1 MGKEVKTMNNVKVRT
16 KLIIVML
23 AAFLAMTAC
32 VAFSTESMKEMQT
45 KALET
50 IESDKRASYDEMIQ
64 NQVDNVISL
73 CQNIYT
79 QYEAGVYTREEAK
92 KLAAD
97 EIRQLRYG
105 DGGYFWVDQYDGTNV
120 VLLGSQTEGTNR
132 LETKDGNGY
141 QMVKEIIRVGK
152 QADGGFTDYVY
163 PKEGE
168 TDNQPKRSY
177 SKAFAPFE
185 WVIGTGNY
193 TDYIDEKIEI
203 GRASCRER
211 V

>member
-1 MGKEVKTMNNVKVRT
+1 MGKEVKSMNNVKVRT

-32 VAFSTESMKEMQT
+32 VVFSTESMKAMQT

-193 TDYIDEKIEI
+193 TVILMKK
-203 GRASCRER
+203 
-211 V
+211 

>member
-1 MGKEVKTMNNVKVRT
+1 MGKEVKSMNNVKVRT

-32 VAFSTESMKEMQT
+32 VVFSTESMKAMQT

-92 KLAAD
+92 KLA
-97 EIRQLRYG
+97 
-105 DGGYFWVDQYDGTNV
+105 
-120 VLLGSQTEGTNR
+120 
-132 LETKDGNGY
+132 
-141 QMVKEIIRVGK
+141 EIIRKNYKVGEIRYSSIGPVVGCHTGPGTI
-152 QADGGFTDYVY
+152 AVVFFGI
-163 PKEGE
+163 
-168 TDNQPKRSY
+168 RSDA
-177 SKAFAPFE
+177 K
-185 WVIGTGNY
+185 
-193 TDYIDEKIEI
+193 
-203 GRASCRER
+203 
-211 V
+211 

>member
-1 MGKEVKTMNNVKVRT
+1 MGKEVKSMNNVKVRT

-32 VAFSTESMKEMQT
+32 VVFSTESMKAMQT

-92 KLAAD
+92 NWQQMRYVSSDMGMAAISGLISMMEPMLCCLAV
-97 EIRQLRYG
+97 RQKARIV
-105 DGGYFWVDQYDGTNV
+105 W
-120 VLLGSQTEGTNR
+120 
-132 LETKDGNGY
+132 
-141 QMVKEIIRVGK
+141 K
-152 QADGGFTDYVY
+152 QRMAT
-163 PKEGE
+163 
-168 TDNQPKRSY
+168 
-177 SKAFAPFE
+177 
-185 WVIGTGNY
+185 VI
-193 TDYIDEKIEI
+193 KW
-203 GRASCRER
+203 
-211 V
+211 

>member
-1 MGKEVKTMNNVKVRT
+1 MGKEVKSMNNVKVRT

-32 VAFSTESMKEMQT
+32 VVFSTESIKAMQT

-92 KLAAD
+92 KLAEEKLQQSGMD
-97 EIRQLRYG
+97 
-105 DGGYFWVDQYDGTNV
+105 D
-120 VLLGSQTEGTNR
+120 
-132 LETKDGNGY
+132 
-141 QMVKEIIRVGK
+141 
-152 QADGGFTDYVY
+152 
-163 PKEGE
+163 
-168 TDNQPKRSY
+168 
-177 SKAFAPFE
+177 KAIKLAE
-185 WVIGTGNY
+185 AKLHRALVRIGTAQ
-193 TDYIDEKIEI
+193 K
-203 GRASCRER
+203 
-211 V
+211 

>member
-1 MGKEVKTMNNVKVRT
+1 MGKEVKSMNNVKVRT

-32 VAFSTESMKEMQT
+32 VVFSTESMKAMQT

-105 DGGYFWVDQYDGTNV
+105 MGMAAISGLISMMEPMLCCLAVRQKERIVWKQRMATV
-120 VLLGSQTEGTNR
+120 
-132 LETKDGNGY
+132 TK
-141 QMVKEIIRVGK
+141 
-152 QADGGFTDYVY
+152 
-163 PKEGE
+163 
-168 TDNQPKRSY
+168 
-177 SKAFAPFE
+177 
-185 WVIGTGNY
+185 W
-193 TDYIDEKIEI
+193 
-203 GRASCRER
+203 
-211 V
+211 

>member
-1 MGKEVKTMNNVKVRT
+1 MEKEVKSMNNVKVRT

-32 VAFSTESMKEMQT
+32 VVFSTESMKAMQT

-79 QYEAGVYTREEAK
+79 QYEAGVYTKEEAK

-97 EIRQLRYG
+97 EIRQPDILLILRKK
-105 DGGYFWVDQYDGTNV
+105 FMCSTF
-120 VLLGSQTEGTNR
+120 
-132 LETKDGNGY
+132 
-141 QMVKEIIRVGK
+141 EIY
-152 QADGGFTDYVY
+152 T
-163 PKEGE
+163 
-168 TDNQPKRSY
+168 
-177 SKAFAPFE
+177 
-185 WVIGTGNY
+185 VIVIN
-193 TDYIDEKIEI
+193 K
-203 GRASCRER
+203 
-211 V
+211 

>member
-1 MGKEVKTMNNVKVRT
+1 
-16 KLIIVML
+16 
-23 AAFLAMTAC
+23 
-32 VAFSTESMKEMQT
+32 MKAMQT

-105 DGGYFWVDQYDGTNV
+105 EWRLF
-120 VLLGSQTEGTNR
+120 LGWISMMEPMLCCLAVRQKAR
-132 LETKDGNGY
+132 I
-141 QMVKEIIRVGK
+141 VWK
-152 QADGGFTDYVY
+152 QRMAT
-163 PKEGE
+163 
-168 TDNQPKRSY
+168 
-177 SKAFAPFE
+177 
-185 WVIGTGNY
+185 VI
-193 TDYIDEKIEI
+193 KW
-203 GRASCRER
+203 
-211 V
+211 

>member
-1 MGKEVKTMNNVKVRT
+1 
-16 KLIIVML
+16 ML

-32 VAFSTESMKEMQT
+32 VVFSTESMKAMQT

-73 CQNIYT
+73 CQDIYT

-105 DGGYFWVDQYDGTNV
+105 DGGYFWVDQYAAWQSDRRNESSGNK
-120 VLLGSQTEGTNR
+120 GWQR
-132 LETKDGNGY
+132 LPNG
-141 QMVKEIIRVGK
+141 KR
-152 QADGGFTDYVY
+152 DY
-163 PKEGE
+163 
-168 TDNQPKRSY
+168 
-177 SKAFAPFE
+177 
-185 WVIGTGNY
+185 
-193 TDYIDEKIEI
+193 
-203 GRASCRER
+203 SCRKAG
-211 V
+211 

>member
-1 MGKEVKTMNNVKVRT
+1 MGKEVKSMNNVKVRT

-32 VAFSTESMKEMQT
+32 VVFSTESMKAMQT

-120 VLLGSQTEGTNR
+120 VLLGLS
-132 LETKDGNGY
+132 L
-141 QMVKEIIRVGK
+141 IHI
-152 QADGGFTDYVY
+152 
-163 PKEGE
+163 
-168 TDNQPKRSY
+168 
-177 SKAFAPFE
+177 
-185 WVIGTGNY
+185 
-193 TDYIDEKIEI
+193 
-203 GRASCRER
+203 
-211 V
+211 

>member
-1 MGKEVKTMNNVKVRT
+1 MGKEVKSMNNVKVRT

-32 VAFSTESMKEMQT
+32 VVFSTESMKAMQT

-105 DGGYFWVDQYDGTNV
+105 DGGYVWVDQYDGTNV

-152 QADGGFTDYVY
+152 QTMFIRRRVKPIISLNVLTAKHLHHLNGLS
-163 PKEGE
+163 E
-168 TDNQPKRSY
+168 Q
-177 SKAFAPFE
+177 
-185 WVIGTGNY
+185 
-193 TDYIDEKIEI
+193 EI
-203 GRASCRER
+203 IRIILMKK
-211 V
+211 

>member
-1 MGKEVKTMNNVKVRT
+1 MGKEVKSMNNVKVRT

-32 VAFSTESMKEMQT
+32 VVFSTESMKAMQT

-97 EIRQLRYG
+97 EIRQLRYAAISG
-105 DGGYFWVDQYDGTNV
+105 LISMMEPMLCCLAVRQKERIVWKQRMATV
-120 VLLGSQTEGTNR
+120 
-132 LETKDGNGY
+132 TK
-141 QMVKEIIRVGK
+141 
-152 QADGGFTDYVY
+152 
-163 PKEGE
+163 
-168 TDNQPKRSY
+168 
-177 SKAFAPFE
+177 
-185 WVIGTGNY
+185 W
-193 TDYIDEKIEI
+193 
-203 GRASCRER
+203 
-211 V
+211 

>member
-1 MGKEVKTMNNVKVRT
+1 MGKEVKSMNNVKVRT

-32 VAFSTESMKEMQT
+32 VVFSTESKKAMQT

-97 EIRQLRYG
+97 EIRQHRYG
-105 DGGYFWVDQYDGTNV
+105 DGGNFCVDQYDGTNV

-152 QADGGFTDYVY
+152 QADGGFTDYV
-163 PKEGE
+163 
-168 TDNQPKRSY
+168 
-177 SKAFAPFE
+177 
-185 WVIGTGNY
+185 
-193 TDYIDEKIEI
+193 
-203 GRASCRER
+203 
-211 V
+211 